1 MYRKRATLF
10 LISAILLLAL
20 LYSLD
25 WGKFSEVA
33 GRVSL
38 GWLLLLL
45 CLQASIM
52 LLNTCRW
59 YVLVRRYGVSFVNAL
74 WASLI
79 CLMVNNLTPMSMV
92 GGEPVRAYVLA
103 KIDRIKAER
112 AFATVLVDLFL
123 GVAPVVFIDLVAIS
137 LVIRHSL
144 DLRYAWFLALVG
156 ASTLGLLSVSVSI
169 LLRREPSM
177 RLLKA
182 LLNLFGRARPLR
194 AHVERLESG
203 IDVLFM
209 NFHNSMKVAVADRA
223 ALLLASAG
231 SAAVWALTYLR
242 VYLIFLALGVP
253 VSPDVVV
260 IVYSMLVMVSVL
272 PLLPGALGMWEWAGI
287 GMFALFGIGAEEAA
301 AVVMLDRMLFYWIPI
316 LTGVA
321 SSLHVGLSAR
331 KLMEKDDLEGGKV

>member
-10 LISAILLLAL
+10 LISAILLAAL

-25 WGKFSEVA
+25 WERFAEVA
-33 GRVSL
+33 GRVSIK
-38 GWLLLLL
+38 WLLMLLG
-45 CLQASIM
+45 LQAAIM

-59 YVLVRRYGVSFVNAL
+59 YVLVRGYGVSFLNSL

-103 KIDRIKAER
+103 RIDRIKAET

-123 GVAPVVFIDLVAIS
+123 GVMPVVFIDLVAIS
-137 LVIRHSL
+137 LVIMHSL

-156 ASTLGLLSVSVSI
+156 ASTLGLLAVSASI
-169 LLRREPSM
+169 LMRRERSM

-182 LLNLFGRARPLR
+182 LIAIFGRSRPLK
-194 AHVERLESG
+194 AHVERLESR
-203 IDVLFM
+203 IDLLFA
-209 NFHNSMKVAVADRA
+209 NFHGGMEVAVADKA
-223 ALLLASAG
+223 ALLLASLG

-242 VYLIFLALGVP
+242 VYMIFLALGVP
-253 VSPDVVV
+253 VSPDVVI

-301 AVVMLDRMLFYWIPI
+301 AAVMLDRMLFYWIPI
-316 LTGVA
+316 LTGAA
-321 SSLHVGLSAR
+321 SAIHVGLSAR
-331 KLMEKDDLEGGKV
+331 KLVEDGE